1 MSQYVKPTI
10 KFASIALNSSAL
22 GSCSIAS
29 DDLELIQSIVGG
41 DDISQTFGMQEECA
55 IKIPLEM
62 YCKFT
67 SSELGAAQ
75 AFIS

>member
-1 MSQYVKPTI
+1 MKNYIKPTVHL
-10 KFASIALNSSAL
+10 ALDGTTSGTVSSCEVA
-22 GSCSIAS
+22 A
-29 DDLELIQSIVGG
+29 DMQLIQSIVGG
-41 DDISQTFGMQEECA
+41 ADAD
-55 IKIPLEM
+55 KIFNITEACEIGVALDM